1 MLEKLARLVG
11 VSPQILFILLA
22 IAIVQIATQV
32 YALVDLVRRDVVEG
46 GRKWVWALAILL
58 GNLPGTI
65 AYLAVG
71 RPPSRVDVPRAGSD
85 AGDSGGDAARR
96 AVDVLY
102 NPRDRR

>member
-1 MLEKLARLVG
+1 MLDKFARLAG
-11 VSPQILFILLA
+11 VSPPVVAILLA
-22 IAIVQIATQV
+22 LACLQLATQV
-32 YALVDLVRRDVVEG
+32 YALVDLARRDVVEG